1 MECFA
6 FISRFEG
13 GNLSGG
19 LQQVWKHKQFVEE
32 QHALHD
38 AEAKEAVRQF
48 WVKLGYVC
56 IENPNN
62 FRVYLLVEGKSQ
74 KFGYEVETKAGWH
87 GPEFEFPTLRIP
99 FRKQKFT
106 DDVPPSLFLI
116 RGAPMPLWLAIRSS

>member
-1 MECFA
+1 M
-6 FISRFEG
+6 
-13 GNLSGG
+13 L
-19 LQQVWKHKQFVEE
+19 KQFVEE
-32 QHALHD
+32 QHAIHD

-48 WVKLGYVC
+48 WIKLGYACV
-56 IENPNN
+56 ENPDQYG
-62 FRVYLLVEGKSQ
+62 VDLLVEGKGR
-74 KFGYEVETKAGWH
+74 KFGCEVETKAGWH